1 MEQLVLSII
10 TLFVGAAVFIV
21 GMNMMSSGLK
31 KSTGRGLKRLLKK
44 IRNNRF
50 ACFGIGTTV
59 TALVQSSAATG
70 VMAIGFIAA
79 GAMTVFQGVNIIL
92 GAYVGTTI
100 TGFLAAL
107 STVKI
112 AKYFVIVA
120 AIGVIYMLTKNLLL
134 TIAGAHAEKNNEE
147 AEVADSVKATESEG
161 GLDEFP
167 TASELQY
174 DPLRAMLRDD
184 FCGPDDCIYKQLRKD
199 LAEILTNPDV
209 RGTTTR
215 IGEIAYKLYMPTKG
229 ETAKL
234 VDKEYML
241 VFGKWLPKFCD
252 IIGIET
258 PKDTRQNKYEEF
270 HEVNG
275 LPMRYLFASSFDDFK
290 DPVLVKKYLR
300 D

>member
-79 GAMTVFQGVNIIL
+79 GTMTVFQGVNIIL

-120 AIGVIYMLTKNLLL
+120 AIGVILMFFKKELVKN
-134 TIAGAHAEKNNEE
+134 
-147 AEVADSVKATESEG
+147 
-161 GLDEFP
+161 
-167 TASELQY
+167 
-174 DPLRAMLRDD
+174 
-184 FCGPDDCIYKQLRKD
+184 
-199 LAEILTNPDV
+199 
-209 RGTTTR
+209 
-215 IGEIAYKLYMPTKG
+215 IGEILAGLGLLFFGLSTMSGVLDVKTGNPQLVSAVHDFFGAVSFPLLLLLIGALVGPSIKHLGSDNDNVILVIDNSASMNTIYDKDVTRLD
-229 ETAKL
+229 EAK
-234 VDKEYML
+234 K
-241 VFGKWLPKFCD
+241 
-252 IIGIET
+252 T
-258 PKDTRQNKYEEF
+258 N
-270 HEVNG
+270 
-275 LPMRYLFASSFDDFK
+275 
-290 DPVLVKKYLR
+290 
-300 D
+300 